1 MNPMIVGLGGVC
13 ALAATAPLT
22 WALVREWAGQES
34 APSYRQWRDA
44 LLSSV
49 VGVLLGIALL
59 AAYPA
64 ELTSIVL
71 IAVGITGIAGGAATG
86 WVTRAPENRDR
97 R

>member
-1 MNPMIVGLGGVC
+1 MNPMIVGLGGAC
-13 ALAATAPLT
+13 ALAATVPLT

-34 APSYRQWRDA
+34 APSYRQWRDVT
-44 LLSSV
+44 LSLV
-49 VGVLLGIALL
+49 AGVFLGIALL

-64 ELTSIVL
+64 VLTFIVL
-71 IAVGITGIAGGAATG
+71 IAVGIAGIAGGAATG